1 MLTDAQVA
9 VLCDIGQSMA
19 FSDDEHEELVRLI
32 TDGYVDKDGDT
43 FQGRSCR
50 GRARRRTERSL
61 ISLKSK

>member
-1 MLTDAQVA
+1 MLTDAQIA

-19 FSDDEHEELVRLI
+19 FSDDKHEELVRLI

-43 FQGRSCR
+43 FQGRGDR

-61 ISLKSK
+61 ISWKSK